1 MDSPKKYL
9 DKDGL
14 SKVWNKIVEKFGKSE
29 YSFIE
34 YLESH
39 ATTRTD
45 GPWIDTGVTLT
56 SDCTIEAEFQF
67 TNMDN
72 HTNCCV
78 YGSRETTQ
86 PTSNARMGFGW
97 SESINAFRF
106 DYAKKNT
113 TVSTDDRLAR
123 IHLKQQVN
131 KLYFDTTLKA
141 QATYAS
147 FTTPHPMVIFAQK
160 TEDVEGANKVGECT
174 NLKLYY
180 FKISDGSTT
189 MDLRPCKKNSTG
201 ELGLLDTVSG
211 KFLVNQGNGLEFT
224 AGPEI
229 VVDEPTT
236 PDEILPVEKGGT
248 GCTTVEDI
256 RTMLFNFGS
265 DEEVLNYV
273 KGQNTTLTGEEPV
286 SVSNMRAVLSDLEF
300 SENIGCSFYGTQ
312 GRYKLDYE
320 NTTGTERCSF
330 TPSSYNGITYR
341 SEDSRFV
348 LPGKCR
354 LKVIY
359 NLNTF
364 NAFEGSGSEYWKPR
378 QCSVRLR
385 LLTDSGEVIG
395 ILYEKS
401 WYDDFSITENI
412 TATKTF
418 EVLHPVVYFD
428 ITFTSSGY
436 KSLNCY
442 VTSSS
447 ITLETI

>member
-29 YSFIE
+29 YSLIE

-45 GPWIDTGVTLT
+45 GPWIDTGVKLT

-67 TNMDN
+67 TSMDN

-113 TVSTDDRLAR
+113 TVSTDDRFAR

-131 KLYFDTTLKA
+131 KLYFDITLKA

-160 TEDVEGANKVGECT
+160 TEDVEDVNKVGECT

-180 FKISDGSTT
+180 FKISDGSVT

-236 PDEILPVEKGGT
+236 PDEILPIEKGGT

-265 DEEVLNYV
+265 DEEVIKFVTGN
-273 KGQNTTLTGEEPV
+273 NSILTGLEPV
-286 SVSNMRAVLSDLEF
+286 SVSNLRSVIRHAETSQNRGK
-300 SENIGCSFYGTQ
+300 SYQ
-312 GRYKLDYE
+312 GHSNGYSWR
-320 NTTGTERCSF
+320 NTVYTDRCSF
-330 TPSSYNGITYR
+330 IQDFSDGITYR
-341 SEDSRFV
+341 DTDSRFII
-348 LPGKCR
+348 PTPC
-354 LKVIY
+354 
-359 NLNTF
+359 NLRIRYTITYFKSTGSMGSNPNTTV
-364 NAFEGSGSEYWKPR
+364 R
-378 QCSVRLR
+378 VRL
-385 LLTDSGEVIG
+385 LSDSDNSEIIRVFQKT
-395 ILYEKS
+395 Y
-401 WYDDFSITENI
+401 YDLSVVGENI
-412 TATKTF
+412 DETVTISNLTSPIVWF
-418 EVLHPVVYFD
+418 ELYVAA
-428 ITFTSSGY
+428 SGY
-436 KSLNCY
+436 TYDRYNGGS
-442 VTSSS
+442 VASS
-447 ITLETI
+447 TLELTTV